1 MRMDFIDI
9 YILNGICYFSLFHIF
24 KPICDIMYAGFFAGM
39 ISNIISTSLILMN
52 NERMRDNIMREDKG
66 GVYNDD

>member
-1 MRMDFIDI
+1 MDFIDI

-24 KPICDIMYAGFFAGM
+24 KLICDIMYAGFFAGM
-39 ISNIISTSLILMN
+39 ISNIISTSLILMS
-52 NERMRDNIMREDKG
+52 NERMIDERMRREDEG